1 MPTCPLPDESKEQ
14 STRPAGQESTG
25 SKPNQRSM
33 PSRHHA
39 DGSKEACAEYG
50 DQDFKTTRQ
59 QSGCTVGDEALG
71 PTTIEKIV
79 EQIKH
84 GLEQVTSQL
93 EIVANT
99 AHEENKRNFEAQEQT
114 ISELFGDMK
123 RVVSG
128 LRESLV
134 KCIMAHGRVEGTHE
148 GRKYSPEGVNFKA
161 PGNAADSKI
170 HGKWSVQGG
179 IKKDMPP
186 WYEDNGQGIREE
198 DVAVND

>member
-1 MPTCPLPDESKEQ
+1 LI
-14 STRPAGQESTG
+14 
-25 SKPNQRSM
+25 
-33 PSRHHA
+33 HI
-39 DGSKEACAEYG
+39 
-50 DQDFKTTRQ
+50 
-59 QSGCTVGDEALG
+59 
-71 PTTIEKIV
+71 IEII

-99 AHEENKRNFEAQEQT
+99 AHEENKRNFEAQEQR

-148 GRKYSPEGVNFKA
+148 GRKYSPEGMCSETPFA
-161 PGNAADSKI
+161 LC
-170 HGKWSVQGG
+170 
-179 IKKDMPP
+179 
-186 WYEDNGQGIREE
+186 
-198 DVAVND
+198 